1 MERIDASIWMTCIAG
16 FAAVAMTLY
25 AIFDGQ
31 MLWAGVFCAET
42 ALGAF
47 LNMYYRSKKERMRAQ
62 APE

>member
-16 FAAVAMTLY
+16 LAAAAMSIVAIVDDEL
-25 AIFDGQ
+25 
-31 MLWAGVFCAET
+31 LWAGVFCAET

-47 LNMYYRSKKERMRAQ
+47 VNARYRSKKEKERAG